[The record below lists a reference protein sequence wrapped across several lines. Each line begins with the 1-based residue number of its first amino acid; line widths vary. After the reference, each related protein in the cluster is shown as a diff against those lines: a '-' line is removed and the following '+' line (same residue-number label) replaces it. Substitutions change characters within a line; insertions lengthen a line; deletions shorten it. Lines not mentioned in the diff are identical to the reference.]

1 MIFTFWSLDKGRKK
15 NKVLIIEIFLHEN
28 RTKRTEQIFN
38 LVKHFANTIYFL
50 NSPSE
55 RTK

>member
-1 MIFTFWSLDKGRKK
+1 MNFTFWSLGKGRKK
-15 NKVLIIEIFLHEN
+15 NKALIIEIFLYEN
-28 RTKRTEQIFN
+28 RTKRTKQIFN
-38 LVKHFANTIYFL
+38 LVKHFPDTIYFL

>member
-1 MIFTFWSLDKGRKK
+1 MIFTFWSLGKERKK
-15 NKVLIIEIFLHEN
+15 NKVLIIEIFLHGN

>member
-1 MIFTFWSLDKGRKK
+1 ME
-15 NKVLIIEIFLHEN
+15 NKALIIEIFLYEN

-38 LVKHFANTIYFL
+38 LVEHFADTIYFL

>member
-1 MIFTFWSLDKGRKK
+1 MNFTFWSLGKRME
-15 NKVLIIEIFLHEN
+15 NKALIIEIFLYEN

-38 LVKHFANTIYFL
+38 LVEHFADTIYFL

>member
-1 MIFTFWSLDKGRKK
+1 MIFTFWSLGKGRKK

-38 LVKHFANTIYFL
+38 FRPEIKFYLVLDYTL
-50 NSPSE
+50 PS
-55 RTK
+55 K

>member
-1 MIFTFWSLDKGRKK
+1 MNFTFWSLGKGRKK
-15 NKVLIIEIFLHEN
+15 NKALIIEIFLYEN
-28 RTKRTEQIFN
+28 RTKRTEIFN
-38 LVKHFANTIYFL
+38 LVKHFADTIYFL

>member
-1 MIFTFWSLDKGRKK
+1 MNFTFWSLGKGRKK
-15 NKVLIIEIFLHEN
+15 NKALIIEIFLYEN

-38 LVKHFANTIYFL
+38 LVKHFADTIYFV

>member
-1 MIFTFWSLDKGRKK
+1 MIFTFWSLGKGRKK

-38 LVKHFANTIYFL
+38 LVKHLADTIYF
-50 NSPSE
+50 
-55 RTK
+55 